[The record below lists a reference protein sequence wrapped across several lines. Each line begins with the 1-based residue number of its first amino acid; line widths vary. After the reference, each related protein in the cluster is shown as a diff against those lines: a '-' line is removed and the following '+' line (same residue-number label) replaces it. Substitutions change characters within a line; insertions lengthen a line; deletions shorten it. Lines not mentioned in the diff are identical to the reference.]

1 MATSH
6 AGLLLEM
13 EGKLFTDGLGWRFI
27 QSVTLMKIPN
37 LLISDVVVR
46 SGMLLKRPALMFP
59 SMGNSILVISLS
71 HSMKRLISIE

>member
-1 MATSH
+1 MATSP

-59 SMGNSILVISLS
+59 SMDKSILVISLS
-71 HSMKRLISIE
+71 HSMKLSISIE